1 VACVAIA
8 VSVESSFSHNQI
20 LIWNQFSLQH
30 NTQPTG
36 GLMTKHILLAGIL
49 GGIAMFVWA
58 SLAHMVL
65 PLGQTGIKEI
75 PNEASVLSA
84 MHSNLGEKSGL
95 YMFPGMEL
103 GANPTREQQHAAM
116 EHYGEKLAANPSGL
130 LVYHPPGAKAL
141 TPGQLATE
149 FLTEVVEALMVVF
162 LLAQTR
168 LTSFGPRVGFV
179 TLAGVLAA
187 ITTNISYWN
196 WYGFPGSYTTAYMTI
211 ETIGYLV
218 AGIVAALIMKSS
230 APKTLVTAA

>member
-1 VACVAIA
+1 
-8 VSVESSFSHNQI
+8 
-20 LIWNQFSLQH
+20 
-30 NTQPTG
+30 
-36 GLMTKHILLAGIL
+36 MTKRILLAGIL
-49 GGIAMFVWA
+49 GGVAMFIWA

-84 MHSNLGEKSGL
+84 MHSSLGEKSGL

-103 GANPTREQQHAAM
+103 GANASREQQHAAM

-141 TPGQLATE
+141 TTGQLVTE
-149 FLTEVVEALMVVF
+149 FLTELVEALIVVF

-168 LTSFGPRVGFV
+168 LTSFGSRVGFV

-196 WYGFPGSYTTAYMTI
+196 WYGFPGSYTAAYMTI
-211 ETIGYLV
+211 EIVGYLV
-218 AGIVAALIMKSS
+218 VGILAALIMKSS
-230 APKTLVTAA
+230 APKTLVTAAA